1 MCIRDRYNFTEK
13 FDISLPIDKWSVF
26 IKKIN
31 TFVKDNN
38 IFTPYFFGH
47 LGDGNLHCNFKVHPN
62 SKKNCAYLSKFI
74 YDLTIQSEGS
84 VAAEHGLGLKK
95 NYLLKKYKPSENYL
109 FIKKLKKHLDPN
121 SRLGKNK
128 LFQA

>member
-1 MCIRDRYNFTEK
+1 
-13 FDISLPIDKWSVF
+13 
-26 IKKIN
+26 
-31 TFVKDNN
+31 
-38 IFTPYFFGH
+38 
-47 LGDGNLHCNFKVHPN
+47 LHCNFKVHPN
-62 SKKNCAYLSKFI
+62 SKKNCNYLSKFI

-109 FIKKLKKHLDPN
+109 FIKKLKKHLDPGF
-121 SRLGKNK
+121 RLGKNK